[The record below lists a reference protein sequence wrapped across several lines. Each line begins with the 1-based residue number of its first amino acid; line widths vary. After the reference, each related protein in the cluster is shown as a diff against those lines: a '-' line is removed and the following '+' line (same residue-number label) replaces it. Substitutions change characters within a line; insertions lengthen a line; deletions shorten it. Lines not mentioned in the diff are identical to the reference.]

1 MNKMGSNLTR
11 VRAEK
16 KDGQLGTDAE
26 RSHGTAH
33 WVCALGGL

>member
-1 MNKMGSNLTR
+1 MGSNLSR

-26 RSHGTAH
+26 RSHGTGYR
-33 WVCALGGL
+33 VCALGGL